1 MKAFVSATSFGK
13 TENAAA
19 QRELNAFFDEAV
31 YNDLGIPLK
40 GEQILER
47 LKGCGAYIA
56 GVDYI
61 TADVIERMPE
71 SVRVIS
77 RYGVG
82 VDRVDLAAAA
92 RRGITVTNT
101 PGANST
107 SVCELAFALML
118 CAARDIPQLHGA
130 VTNGE
135 WPRSEGIELAG
146 KTLGI
151 VGLGAIGKR
160 LAVRAGAF
168 EMNVLAYDPYFDEA
182 FAKENEI
189 ARAGLDELFRLSD
202 VISLHLPLN
211 DKTRHLV
218 DAGRIREMR
227 DGAIL
232 INAARGGLI
241 DEQAAADA
249 LKAGKL
255 GGLGLDAFEQEPLV
269 QSPLKGLP
277 HVVFTPHTGA
287 HTAEAV
293 AKMGLMSVRNAIQV
307 LRGEACPNIVHG

>member
-1 MKAFVSATSFGK
+1 MKAFVSATSFLK
-13 TENAAA
+13 PENAAA
-19 QRELNAFFDEAV
+19 QKKLNDFFDDAA
-31 YNDLGIPLK
+31 YNDLGVPLK
-40 GEQILER
+40 GDQILER
-47 LKGCGAYIA
+47 LDGCSAYIA

-61 TADVIERMPE
+61 TADVIARMPD

-82 VDRVDLAAAA
+82 VDRVNLAAAA
-92 RRGITVTNT
+92 NRGITVTNT

-107 SVCELAFALML
+107 AVCELAFALML
-118 CAARDIPQLHGA
+118 CAARDIPRLHDA
-130 VTNGE
+130 VTRGD

-146 KTLGI
+146 RTLGI
-151 VGLGAIGKR
+151 VGMGAIGKR
-160 LAVRAGAF
+160 LAVRARAF

-189 ARAGLDELFRLSD
+189 ARTGLDELFRLSD

-211 DKTRHLV
+211 DETRHLV

-241 DEQAAADA
+241 DEQAAAEA

-255 GGLGLDAFEQEPLV
+255 GGLGLDAFEQEPLLD
-269 QSPLKGLP
+269 SPLKGLP

-287 HTAEAV
+287 HTGEAV
-293 AKMGLMSVRNAIQV
+293 ANMGLMSVQNAIQV
-307 LRGEACPNIVHG
+307 LRGEPCPYIVRG